1 MSINVNK
8 NKFKTY
14 LEILKNLDTEKSFFK
29 KYEKEDKLVIL
40 LSGSSNFETAA
51 LSDEQKDFLSLFEK
65 FSYKIIESNFPY
77 NIEFPYQKYDEIN
90 IVKAS
95 CKVICYY
102 IHTLKNKKFHK
113 EIKRH
118 LSFILNI
125 KELIIITQSSGL
137 NILNKF
143 LDLLDND
150 ELEKIKTQNIQI
162 FSLGPVAKKNKKFE
176 ILNYK
181 IVKGKLDE
189 YSKKF
194 DFHKADIW
202 IDCKHLEYLKNKELR
217 EYIYE
222 YLQKN

>member
-29 KYEKEDKLVIL
+29 KYEKEEKLVIL
-40 LSGSSNFETAA
+40 LSGSSNFKTAA
-51 LSDEQKDFLSLFEK
+51 LSDEQKDFLNIFEEY
-65 FSYKIIESNFPY
+65 SYKVIESNFPY
-77 NIEFPYQKYDEIN
+77 NNEFPYQKYDDIN

-95 CKVICYY
+95 YTVIYYY
-102 IHTLKNKKFHK
+102 IQTLKNKKFHK

-118 LSFILNI
+118 LSFIMDI

-143 LDLLDND
+143 LDLLDNN
-150 ELEKIKTQNIQI
+150 ELEKIKTQNIKI
-162 FSLGPVAKKNKKFE
+162 FSLGPVAKKNKKLE
-176 ILNYK
+176 ILNYE
-181 IVKGKLDE
+181 IIKGKQDE
-189 YSKKF
+189 YSKKL
-194 DFHKADIW
+194 DFHKTSIW
-202 IDCKHLEYLKNKELR
+202 IDCRHLEYLKNKELR
-217 EYIYE
+217 EYIYG